1 MFFPDRSWSPVGSFG
16 TAGRFSKSPREREQM
31 LAQRKSALL
40 SQARRRFVSQSR
52 GDVEEGEGEALLHE
66 DGSSDTSQTSKV
78 SAQ

>member
-1 MFFPDRSWSPVGSFG
+1 MLSDRSWSPVGSFG
-16 TAGRFSKSPREREQM
+16 TGGRFSKSPREREQM

-52 GDVEEGEGEALLHE
+52 SNAGEGDGEALHE

-78 SAQ
+78 SVQ